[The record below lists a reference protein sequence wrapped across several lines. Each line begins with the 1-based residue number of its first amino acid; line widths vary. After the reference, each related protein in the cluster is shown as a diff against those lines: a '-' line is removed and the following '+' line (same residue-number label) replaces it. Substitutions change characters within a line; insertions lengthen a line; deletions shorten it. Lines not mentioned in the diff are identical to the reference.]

1 MDVREGDAVV
11 NALVAEYDSQAGP
24 RRPVASRMASAGV
37 FPFAAPG
44 DLDAA
49 GIGPAAV
56 ITELRDSVHAIGALG
71 LCRDELEA
79 ALGALSQL
87 RAAVDACEAQFAAE
101 IDRLGDFGDDAAGV
115 LRSQSGCSRAAAKR
129 AAGRAQALARM
140 PNVAEAL
147 SQGRTTAEHADVL
160 VGIAGI
166 AGAGT
171 VDSCAQLLDTAAGSG
186 VERTR
191 RVADEWIRE
200 HRLGMSPAELHRR
213 QRAQRRLTIARTA
226 DGMIKATALM
236 DPAIGAAFRAVID
249 DVAQRFSQVDQRDP
263 RPDAVE
269 PRSYAQCRLDAL
281 VALVGLDAYR
291 ASRRCLDEEEDR
303 LWPEL
308 RDLWGTQP
316 RAPLAR
322 EHLAHLPADIAVP
335 EREGDC
341 ACGATS
347 PDRRFDAPNAPRRR
361 NQVVIVADVKAV
373 EGDEWARCEIAGTGP
388 IPLRELERLA
398 CGADIFGVI
407 FDGDG
412 QPLWHGRRVRTV
424 TDAQWRALVARDR
437 HCVVCEAAPNWCE
450 AHHLVPWRAPHRG
463 STNID
468 NLALLCTRCHHELH
482 DSGLALRRGRRNSC
496 TLVADL
502 MRE

>member
-1 MDVREGDAVV
+1 M

-37 FPFAAPG
+37 FPFATPG

-87 RAAVDACEAQFAAE
+87 RAAVDACEPQFAAE

-129 AAGRAQALARM
+129 AAGRAQ
-140 PNVAEAL
+140 
-147 SQGRTTAEHADVL
+147 
-160 VGIAGI
+160 
-166 AGAGT
+166 
-171 VDSCAQLLDTAAGSG
+171 
-186 VERTR
+186 
-191 RVADEWIRE
+191 
-200 HRLGMSPAELHRR
+200 
-213 QRAQRRLTIARTA
+213 RRLTIARTA

-249 DVAQRFSQVDQRDP
+249 DVGAALQPSRST
-263 RPDAVE
+263 RP
-269 PRSYAQCRLDAL
+269 
-281 VALVGLDAYR
+281 
-291 ASRRCLDEEEDR
+291 ASRRRRAAQLRPVPTRRLGRTRRPRRIPRQPPLPRRGGRPTLAPNYATCGELSLVHRSHANTSPICL
-303 LWPEL
+303 PTSPYL
-308 RDLWGTQP
+308 R
-316 RAPLAR
+316 
-322 EHLAHLPADIAVP
+322 
-335 EREGDC
+335 REGDC
-341 ACGATS
+341 ACDATS

-450 AHHLVPWRAPHRG
+450 AHHLVPWRAPHLG

-468 NLALLCTRCHHELH
+468 NLALLCTRCHHKLH